1 MAQSH
6 PPPSPIVPVS
16 LSTMP
21 PKKTPSRSQASKPEP
36 DIPGGGFI
44 RAPCSKAKVPLKAR
58 CVHLPQDIPSPLP
71 SFFDLM
77 PQLSVNIAPTDAAAG
92 LSSQVHTIILF

>member
-1 MAQSH
+1 
-6 PPPSPIVPVS
+6 
-16 LSTMP
+16 MP

-44 RAPCSKAKVPLKAR
+44 RALRSKAKVPPKAHR
-58 CVHLPQDIPSPLP
+58 VHLPQDVPSPLP

-77 PQLSVNIAPTDAAAG
+77 LQLSANIAPTDVAAG

>member
-1 MAQSH
+1 
-6 PPPSPIVPVS
+6 
-16 LSTMP
+16 MP

-44 RAPCSKAKVPLKAR
+44 RALRSKAKVPLKAR
-58 CVHLPQDIPSPLP
+58 CIHLPQDIPSPSP

-77 PQLSVNIAPTDAAAG
+77 PQLSANIAPTDVAAG
-92 LSSQVHTIILF
+92 PSSQVHTIILFW